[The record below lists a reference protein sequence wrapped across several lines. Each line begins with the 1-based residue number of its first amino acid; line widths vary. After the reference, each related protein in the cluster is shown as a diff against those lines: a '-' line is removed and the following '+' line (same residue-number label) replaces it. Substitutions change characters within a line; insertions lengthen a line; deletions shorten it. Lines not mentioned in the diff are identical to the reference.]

1 MSTLKNVILTKKLN
15 EKALEAVAEVQDEAN
30 ARAETLA
37 VISHKLSCIS
47 RQLSADASML
57 DVFLEEKE
65 LAAFDELNEVIKMK
79 LSALEDVFK
88 DLSPVVKALKLE
100 KTSTKVSM
108 EDVKKSLGL

>member
-15 EKALEAVAEVQDEAN
+15 EKALEVVAAVQYEAN
-30 ARAETLA
+30 ERAETLA
-37 VISHKLSCIS
+37 AISHKLSFIS

-88 DLSPVVKALKLE
+88 DLTPVVKALKLE